1 LPRYICQNCGYTQGL
16 AKSIYFCP
24 KCNDPLTIEY
34 SELELREKSFDG
46 RGVWRYRSILPVGY
60 EGRVSMNEGGTPL
73 QQSVQLASELGLKS
87 LYFKNDGLNPTA
99 SFKDRGMTVAITRA
113 KEMGAG
119 AVACASTG
127 NTAAS
132 LAAYAARARI
142 KAVVVMPEGAVASGK
157 LYQIVAYGARIIKI
171 RGNFDDSLRLLVEA
185 SRRTDRIYLMNSVN
199 PFRLEGQKT
208 VGMEIMEELELE
220 MGEGPDWISI
230 PVGNAG
236 NISAL
241 WKGLNELKAMGKL
254 KRLPRLLGVQ
264 AEGASPIFRAY
275 REGRQEIEPVAS
287 PQTVASAIKIGS
299 PASWRRAL
307 KAVKESKGA
316 MVSVNDG
323 QILEYQYFLSSKE
336 GVFAEPASA
345 ASVAGLREAID
356 RGIVEKGAKAVAIIT
371 GNGLKDLETAGRLR
385 ADQVIIDADQKEFM
399 AAVES

>member
-1 LPRYICQNCGYTQGL
+1 MPRYICQNCGYAESL

-24 KCNDPLTIEY
+24 RCGDPLTIDY
-34 SELELREKSFDG
+34 SEGELRGVSFEG
-46 RGVWRYRSILPVGY
+46 RGVWRYRAVLPVGY

-73 QQSVQLASELGLKS
+73 QQSVRLASELGLGF

-99 SFKDRGMTVAITRA
+99 SFKDRGMTVAMTRA
-113 KEMGAG
+113 KEIGAEV
-119 AVACASTG
+119 VACASTG

-132 LAAYAARARI
+132 LAAYATRAGI
-142 KAVVVMPEGAVASGK
+142 KAVVVMPEGAVAAGK

-185 SRRTDRIYLMNSVN
+185 SKRSDRIYLMNSVN

-208 VGMEIMEELELE
+208 VGMEIMEELDA
-220 MGEGPDWISI
+220 GEEEPDWISI

-264 AEGASPIFRAY
+264 AEGASPIFKAY
-275 REGRQEIEPVAS
+275 KEGRQEIEPVAS

-307 KAVKESKGA
+307 KAVKESGGA

-345 ASVAGLREAID
+345 ASVAGLKEAMG
-356 RGIVEKGAKAVAIIT
+356 RGIVKGGSKAVAIIT